1 VQEFRRRCGVFF
13 PPATPNR
20 LQNRYPLRPRWYCR
34 LAKGPRLRCACLPA
48 KAGVCPRLC
57 CRPSKAPSQHAAVGC
72 FSPTAPN
79 PLRSLKL
86 ISFFYGFFAICN
98 SERFIGGFV
107 NCGSGAALVGFPEA
121 YAFLAL
127 ASLK

>member
-1 VQEFRRRCGVFF
+1 V
-13 PPATPNR
+13 
-20 LQNRYPLRPRWYCR
+20 
-34 LAKGPRLRCACLPA
+34 
-48 KAGVCPRLC
+48 
-57 CRPSKAPSQHAAVGC
+57 C

-86 ISFFYGFFAICN
+86 ISFFYGFFICN